1 MRVRLISVLSI
12 LMSMMM
18 TARAQDAETEVVQ
31 QVSTV
36 QAHQRAAAEP
46 SQSRQAS
53 AVPTLTRLVGKLLS
67 EQLKDVRIEWEPVA
81 GQTPSA
87 GMQQQGALHL
97 NRRAE
102 ICYDNYRVGFKRDG
116 VTMRYELTF

>member
-18 TARAQDAETEVVQ
+18 TARAQDADTEVVQ

-36 QAHQRAAAEP
+36 QAHQRANESSP
-46 SQSRQAS
+46 GKQAS
-53 AVPTLTRLVGKLLS
+53 TVPTLARLVGKLLS

-102 ICYDNYRVGFKRDG
+102 ICFDNYRVGFRRDG

>member
-18 TARAQDAETEVVQ
+18 TARAEDAETEVVQ
-31 QVSTV
+31 QVSTL
-36 QAHQRAAAEP
+36 QAHQRAAEP
-46 SQSRQAS
+46 SPSRQAS
-53 AVPTLTRLVGKLLS
+53 AVPTLARLVGKLLS

>member
-12 LMSMMM
+12 LMSMMV

-31 QVSTV
+31 QVSAV
-36 QAHQRAAAEP
+36 QAHLRASEP
-46 SQSRQAS
+46 QSDRHAS
-53 AVPTLTRLVGKLLS
+53 AVPTLARLVGKLLS

-81 GQTPSA
+81 GQTQSP
-87 GMQQQGALHL
+87 GMQQQGVLHL

-102 ICYDNYRVGFKRDG
+102 ICYDNYRIGFKRDG
-116 VTMRYELTF
+116 VAMRYELTF

>member
-36 QAHQRAAAEP
+36 QAHLKISEVP
-46 SQSRQAS
+46 SDRRAS
-53 AVPTLTRLVGKLLS
+53 AVPTLARLAGKLLS
-67 EQLKDVRIEWEPVA
+67 EQFKDVRIEWEPVA